1 MEHLWNI
8 VPTHPPI
15 STVELT
21 GDELRAMLEANLE
34 RTYSPD
40 PYCQM
45 GGFVK
50 RCRRL
55 NLYFKMENPKGQR
68 IEDLLVDGAPIQP
81 ARIYRAAMLGEQ
93 GVPKK
98 YGSKRQKIEID
109 AIESLQQ
116 LFARGSQVRGS
127 RRGCVVAV

>member
-1 MEHLWNI
+1 
-8 VPTHPPI
+8 
-15 STVELT
+15 
-21 GDELRAMLEANLE
+21 MLEANLE

-50 RCRRL
+50 RCRGL
-55 NLYFKMENPKGQR
+55 NMYFKMENPKGQR
-68 IEDLLVDGAPIQP
+68 IEDLLVDGAPVQP
-81 ARIYRAAMLGEQ
+81 GRIYRAAMLGEQ
-93 GVPKK
+93 GRARKK

-116 LFARGSQVRGS
+116 LFARGRQVRG
-127 RRGCVVAV
+127 RLRGSVVAI

>member
-1 MEHLWNI
+1 
-8 VPTHPPI
+8 
-15 STVELT
+15 
-21 GDELRAMLEANLE
+21 MLEANLE

-50 RCRRL
+50 RCRGL

-68 IEDLLVDGAPIQP
+68 IEDLLVDGTPIQP
-81 ARIYRAAMLGEQ
+81 GRIYRAAMLGEQ
-93 GVPKK
+93 GVPSK

-109 AIESLQQ
+109 AIQSLQQ
-116 LFARGSQVRGS
+116 LFARGTPVRGS
-127 RRGCVVAV
+127 RRGSVVAI